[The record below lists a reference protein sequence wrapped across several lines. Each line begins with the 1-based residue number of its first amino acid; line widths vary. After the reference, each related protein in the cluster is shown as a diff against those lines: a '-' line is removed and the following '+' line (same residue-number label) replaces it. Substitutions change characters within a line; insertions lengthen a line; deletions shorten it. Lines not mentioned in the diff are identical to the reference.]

1 VFLLSGV
8 AEDTKTRRK
17 MFTVISGRRLL
28 AFLIA
33 STPLAAVE
41 EPAVRTDPE
50 RLVNGSAFL
59 VRVTETRTWRSL
71 EGTFDGRPVFFER
84 DSTGTWIGFAG
95 VDFEVA
101 AGSHDLALTAAA
113 ASGPTEK
120 HVVPIRIERVDRPT
134 SELSVPKRYIE
145 PDALTRARIAR
156 ERAIKASAL
165 GVVTPRRLFRGR
177 FTAPVA
183 LGTSEEYG
191 VERVF
196 NGKRQSVHLGL
207 DYHAPPGTPVNAVNS
222 GRVALARNLFYEGRC
237 VAIDHGR
244 GLVTLYLHLSRLDVR
259 EGVRVVK
266 GQRLGLSGSSG
277 RATGPHLHLAVRWQ
291 GIYLDPISVLALD
304 VPATD

>member
-1 VFLLSGV
+1 
-8 AEDTKTRRK
+8 
-17 MFTVISGRRLL
+17 MFTVSFGRSFFLL
-28 AFLIA
+28 FLA
-33 STPLAAVE
+33 TRLAAGETPV
-41 EPAVRTDPE
+41 VRTDPE

-59 VRVTETRTWRSL
+59 VRVSETRPWRSL
-71 EGTFDGRPVFFER
+71 EGTFDGRPVFFEK

-95 VDFEVA
+95 VDFEAA
-101 AGSHDLALTAAA
+101 AGFHDLTLMAAA

-120 HVVPIRIERVDRPT
+120 HVVSIPIERVDRPK

-145 PDALTRARIAR
+145 PDARTRARIGR
-156 ERAIKASAL
+156 ERAIKAAAL
-165 GVVTPRRLFRGR
+165 GVVTPRRLFRGH
-177 FTAPVA
+177 FVEPVE
-183 LGTSEEYG
+183 LGTSEGYG

-196 NGKRQSVHLGL
+196 NGKRQSVHFGL
-207 DYHAPPGTPVNAVNS
+207 DYHAPRGTPVRAVNA
-222 GRVALARNLFYEGRC
+222 GRVVLARDFFYEGRC

-244 GLVTLYLHLSRLDVR
+244 GLVSLYLHLSRLDVK
-259 EGVRVVK
+259 EGAIILK